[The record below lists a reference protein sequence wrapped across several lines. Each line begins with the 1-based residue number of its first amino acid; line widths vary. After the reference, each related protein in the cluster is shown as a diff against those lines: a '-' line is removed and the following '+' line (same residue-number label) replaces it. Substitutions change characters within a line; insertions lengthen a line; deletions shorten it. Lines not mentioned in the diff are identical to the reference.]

1 MIVDRR
7 TWNIKLGHD
16 GEALDLIKAEFAAL
30 KARDACPPY
39 RIYLSRIGQ
48 FSQIAAE
55 YEFENL
61 AAQEK
66 FWAEWRPST
75 PEFIEHWFGLN
86 RGEIQIEIWDLVE
99 RG

>member
-7 TWNIKLGHD
+7 TWNIKLGHG

-30 KARDACPPY
+30 QARDACPPY
-39 RIYLSRIGQ
+39 RIYLSRTGQ

-66 FWAEWRPST
+66 FWAEWRPSS
-75 PEFIEHWFGLN
+75 PKFIEDWFGLN

>member
-7 TWNIKLGHD
+7 TWNIKLGHHQ
-16 GEALDLIKAEFAAL
+16 EAVDLVKAEFAAL
-30 KARDACPPY
+30 KERGACPPF
-39 RIYLSRIGQ
+39 RIYVSRIGQ
-48 FSQIAAE
+48 WGQIAAE

-66 FWAEWRPST
+66 FWAEWRPSN
-75 PEFIEHWFGLN
+75 PKFIEEWFGLN
-86 RGEIQIEIWDLVE
+86 RGEIQIEVWDLVE